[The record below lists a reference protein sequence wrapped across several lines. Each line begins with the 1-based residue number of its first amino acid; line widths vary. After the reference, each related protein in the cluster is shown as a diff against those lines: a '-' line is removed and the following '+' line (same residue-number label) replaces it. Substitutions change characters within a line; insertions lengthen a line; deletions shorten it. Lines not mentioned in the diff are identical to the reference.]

1 MNKFKRK
8 IAQIQASGEDIDEL
22 FEEFGIMMG
31 VDVADWE
38 LTDFDNMNDQIAHM
52 KQARE
57 RQIAYSS
64 FQKRLEQK
72 FKAEQAK
79 NRLLG
84 RSTQGK

>member
-52 KQARE
+52 K
-57 RQIAYSS
+57 
-64 FQKRLEQK
+64 
-72 FKAEQAK
+72 
-79 NRLLG
+79 
-84 RSTQGK
+84 